1 MAPLLPAENLLIPT
15 HLEES
20 PQSLLLYRFCFSFI
34 LFDTHVMLIVILSDV
49 QYSQK
54 AVFRF
59 EKGLNGQNQ
68 SSSGPHHLVKKSPPP
83 FL

>member
-1 MAPLLPAENLLIPT
+1 
-15 HLEES
+15 
-20 PQSLLLYRFCFSFI
+20 
-34 LFDTHVMLIVILSDV
+34 MLIVILSDV

-83 FL
+83 PFL

>member
-1 MAPLLPAENLLIPT
+1 
-15 HLEES
+15 
-20 PQSLLLYRFCFSFI
+20 
-34 LFDTHVMLIVILSDV
+34 MLIVILSDV

-68 SSSGPHHLVKKSPPP
+68 SSSGPHHLVKKSSPP

>member
-1 MAPLLPAENLLIPT
+1 
-15 HLEES
+15 
-20 PQSLLLYRFCFSFI
+20 
-34 LFDTHVMLIVILSDV
+34 MLIVILSDV

-83 FL
+83 LPLAKFLIPPLWGDFRPLLTAIWKSLKVMQPARPL

>member
-1 MAPLLPAENLLIPT
+1 
-15 HLEES
+15 
-20 PQSLLLYRFCFSFI
+20 
-34 LFDTHVMLIVILSDV
+34 MLIVILSDV

-68 SSSGPHHLVKKSPPP
+68 SSSGPHHLVKKSPPLP
-83 FL
+83 LAKFLIPPLWGDFRPLLTAIWKSLKVMQPARPL

>member
-1 MAPLLPAENLLIPT
+1 
-15 HLEES
+15 
-20 PQSLLLYRFCFSFI
+20 
-34 LFDTHVMLIVILSDV
+34 MLIVILSDV

-68 SSSGPHHLVKKSPPP
+68 SSSGPHHLVKKSPPHP
-83 FL
+83 PTPPLPLAKFLIPPLWGDFRPLLTAIWKSLKVMQPARPL